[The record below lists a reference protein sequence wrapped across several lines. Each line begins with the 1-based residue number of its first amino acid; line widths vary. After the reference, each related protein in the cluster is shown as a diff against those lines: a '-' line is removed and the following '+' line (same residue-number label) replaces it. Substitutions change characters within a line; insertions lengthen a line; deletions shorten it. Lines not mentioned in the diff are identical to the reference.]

1 MIILSLAMSAYAL
14 NREQILYRKT
24 EPVQEKRAFSAWLS
38 QLGLVGKEF
47 QKTRRLLV
55 ENLGGKPDVLDLKLQ
70 KQLSK
75 DQAWKQIVDWI

>member
-38 QLGLVGKEF
+38 QLGLVWERISKDA
-47 QKTRRLLV
+47 QAACRKSW
-55 ENLGGKPDVLDLKLQ
+55 GKPDVLDLKLQ